1 MLFAEDAI
9 VTLSVNSFNF
19 KEVVGPSGTLNMEGN
34 HTSAV
39 LTLDAGS
46 AVSFA
51 TDDALEVKSLGIDL
65 AHSHRCLGRH

>member
-46 AVSFA
+46 VSFS
-51 TDDALEVKSLGIDL
+51 TDDALEVESLGINL
-65 AHSHRCLGRH
+65 AHSHRRLGRH